1 MIAWRYGYIAG
12 WLKSFMETDTLI
24 LIFWLGF
31 AVVFYSY
38 LGYGLVLYALVRLK
52 RVFGKKTTVAAAAE
66 LPAVTHIVCAYNEED
81 FITRKIGNALELDY
95 PRDRIHFWFVTDG
108 SVDSTPDRVSR
119 YPYPPDV
126 RWQLLHQPE
135 RRGKI
140 AAFQR
145 AMHLVNT
152 PVVVSTDANTF
163 VNPEA
168 MMRITRH
175 FADPRVGAVAGEKRI
190 AMAERDDASSAGE
203 GIYWKYESS
212 LKKWDAE
219 LWSVV
224 GAAGELFA
232 FRRQVYEPVPVD
244 TIVEDFYLTMR
255 IAQKG
260 YRVAYEPGAYA
271 VESSSATVG
280 EELKRKVRIAA
291 GGWQAVVRLAPL
303 LNIFRYGLLSFQYIS
318 HRVLRWTLAPFFL
331 PVLLI
336 VNVVLAAR
344 GIRLYQFLLAAQIL
358 FYAGAFIGFLLEQ
371 RKLKTKMFFVPYY
384 FCVMNYA
391 QYAGFWRFL
400 RGRQSVLW
408 ERAQRGGT
416 N

>member
-1 MIAWRYGYIAG
+1 MIAWLYG
-12 WLKSFMETDTLI
+12 WLKSFMETNTLI

-52 RVFGKKTTVAAAAE
+52 RVFGKKTTVAPATE

-108 SVDSTPDRVSR
+108 SVDSTPDRVTG

-145 AMHLVNT
+145 AMHLVDT
-152 PVVVSTDANTF
+152 PLVVSTDANTF

-168 MMRITRH
+168 MTRITRH
-175 FADPRVGAVAGEKRI
+175 FADPQVGAVAGEKRI

-260 YRVAYEPGAYA
+260 FRVAYEPGAYA

-336 VNVVLAAR
+336 VNLVLAAR
-344 GIRLYQFLLAAQIL
+344 GLRLYQFLLAAQIL